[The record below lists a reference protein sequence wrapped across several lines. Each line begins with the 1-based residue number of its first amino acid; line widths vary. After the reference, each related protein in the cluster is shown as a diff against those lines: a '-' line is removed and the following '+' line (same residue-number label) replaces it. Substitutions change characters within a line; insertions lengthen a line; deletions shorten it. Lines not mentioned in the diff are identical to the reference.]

1 MRIFHITAVAIRQI
15 VIIVYLI
22 ADHLPIYE
30 RSRFQKLIDNEESLS
45 QEMKRESIQ
54 DHLRSHGHLT
64 EELYQYVIGFK
75 YDHEANKYLLELIRS
90 QPPEY
95 LDGLKEAL
103 LAAKQEQL
111 IESLP

>member
-1 MRIFHITAVAIRQI
+1 MRIFHSSRIAVTTRHLLIKF
-15 VIIVYLI
+15 I

-54 DHLRSHGHLT
+54 DHLRTHGHLT

-90 QPPEY
+90 EQPEY

-103 LAAKQEQL
+103 VAARQQQL
-111 IESLP
+111 IDLLP

>member
-1 MRIFHITAVAIRQI
+1 MLIKF
-15 VIIVYLI
+15 I

-45 QEMKRESIQ
+45 QQMKRESIQ

-64 EELYQYVIGFK
+64 EEQYQHVIGIK
-75 YDHEANKYLLELIRS
+75 YDQKANKYFLELIWS
-90 QPPEY
+90 QPRAY

-103 LAAKQEQL
+103 LAARQQQL
-111 IESLP
+111 IDLLP